1 MNRII
6 IKQFSNQSPIFYC
19 RERMQ
24 WPSSAGGCCWVG
36 SWCFAWCANLSGVP
50 CPRWRALRR
59 MVIQLLNIICLW
71 HFISVRCWCRS
82 ADYGWE
88 GCSWSWREGWQAQC
102 AASDCNRLEAQP
114 PQDSERALL
123 HSQWLWKECGQCAVL
138 QEELQQPAQ
147 VLQEQHPATSNSGFT
162 FLSVKLVFILM
173 SDCRRWSHSQ
183 STCMARLCWWHATLP
198 IPIRSQPI
206 CASTYHYCSLCLTFC
221 VWRGFSSPESQP
233 TRLVKM
239 IWMLMSSTCMKGMF
253 RWGRL

>member
-1 MNRII
+1 MTE
-6 IKQFSNQSPIFYC
+6 K
-19 RERMQ
+19 M
-24 WPSSAGGCCWVG
+24 SSW
-36 SWCFAWCANLSGVP
+36 
-50 CPRWRALRR
+50 
-59 MVIQLLNIICLW
+59 
-71 HFISVRCWCRS
+71 
-82 ADYGWE
+82 
-88 GCSWSWREGWQAQC
+88 
-102 AASDCNRLEAQP
+102 LEAQP

-147 VLQEQHPATSNSGFT
+147 VLQEQHPATSDSGFL
-162 FLSVKLVFILM
+162 FLSVMLVFILM

-206 CASTYHYCSLCLTFC
+206 CASTYHYCSLCLTFY

-233 TRLVKM
+233 TRLAKM

-253 RWGRL
+253 RWGRLQCWGRSFIDKYVACRTVKESRNATLQPIVWPLAGTNPRCTSDLFPYLTEWYSNISSSKTKQHIVFPASSKLWVFGCN